1 MGRSILAVW
10 CEEESSSQARD
21 HCPPT
26 AQVTSR
32 GGEGGGGGASLHCTA
47 PPPSQLCCAAKY
59 IQPRRAAAAAPG
71 TRLQR
76 LGGRACSTLQHCSAA
91 AARACQGTNRADSE
105 VLPNLVTT
113 TAISSQMLAA
123 GQNNSKLAINCQL
136 SITCPIKYW
145 R

>member
-1 MGRSILAVW
+1 MVRGGKQQPGPGPGPLPA
-10 CEEESSSQARD
+10 
-21 HCPPT
+21 HCPSDIT
-26 AQVTSR
+26 R
-32 GGEGGGGGASLHCTA
+32 GGRGEGEVHPCTA
-47 PPPSQLCCAAKY
+47 LHPPSPSQLCCAAKY